1 MRDRLTTKDALVFIA
16 LSQQDLAGIYWMI
29 WEPVMMSGVKAFQY
43 LLDGIEHRTG
53 QAALPH
59 PALGQDLT
67 PFMDRGSEP
76 RSMPASDAAPS
87 AAAALTLSSGSW
99 MKGPAP
105 FMLTQACTDL
115 ELIQSRLLAPSSF
128 RLDDT
133 RKTKRN
139 GTS

>member
-29 WEPVMMSGVKAFQY
+29 WEP
-43 LLDGIEHRTG
+43 LLDWIEHRTG

-87 AAAALTLSSGSW
+87 AAAAPTLSSGSW
-99 MKGPAP
+99 MKA
-105 FMLTQACTDL
+105 A
-115 ELIQSRLLAPSSF
+115 
-128 RLDDT
+128 
-133 RKTKRN
+133 
-139 GTS
+139 

>member
-29 WEPVMMSGVKAFQY
+29 WGPMMMSGVMAFQY
-43 LLDGIEHRTG
+43 LRDWIEPRTG

-67 PFMDRGSEP
+67 PFTDRGSEP
-76 RSMPASDAAPS
+76 RSSMPASDATPS

-99 MKGPAP
+99 MKA
-105 FMLTQACTDL
+105 A
-115 ELIQSRLLAPSSF
+115 
-128 RLDDT
+128 
-133 RKTKRN
+133 
-139 GTS
+139 

>member
-29 WEPVMMSGVKAFQY
+29 WEPMMMSGVMAFQY

-99 MKGPAP
+99 MKA
-105 FMLTQACTDL
+105 A
-115 ELIQSRLLAPSSF
+115 
-128 RLDDT
+128 
-133 RKTKRN
+133 
-139 GTS
+139 

>member
-29 WEPVMMSGVKAFQY
+29 WEPMMMSGLKAFQY
-43 LLDGIEHRTG
+43 LLDWIEHRTG

-76 RSMPASDAAPS
+76 SLCLPRMQRPVRPLRSHY
-87 AAAALTLSSGSW
+87 
-99 MKGPAP
+99 
-105 FMLTQACTDL
+105 QADH
-115 ELIQSRLLAPSSF
+115 
-128 RLDDT
+128 
-133 RKTKRN
+133 
-139 GTS
+139 G

>member
-1 MRDRLTTKDALVFIA
+1 MRDRLTTKDALVYIA

-29 WEPVMMSGVKAFQY
+29 WEPMMMSGLKAFQY

-59 PALGQDLT
+59 PA

-87 AAAALTLSSGSW
+87 AAAALALSGGSW
-99 MKGPAP
+99 MKA
-105 FMLTQACTDL
+105 A
-115 ELIQSRLLAPSSF
+115 
-128 RLDDT
+128 
-133 RKTKRN
+133 
-139 GTS
+139 

>member
-1 MRDRLTTKDALVFIA
+1 MRDRLTTKDALVYIA

-29 WEPVMMSGVKAFQY
+29 WEPVMMSGLKAFQY

-67 PFMDRGSEP
+67 PFMDRGNEP
-76 RSMPASDAAPS
+76 RSMPTSDAVPS

-99 MKGPAP
+99 MKA
-105 FMLTQACTDL
+105 A
-115 ELIQSRLLAPSSF
+115 
-128 RLDDT
+128 
-133 RKTKRN
+133 
-139 GTS
+139 

>member
-29 WEPVMMSGVKAFQY
+29 WEP
-43 LLDGIEHRTG
+43 LLDWIGHRTG

-76 RSMPASDAAPS
+76 RSMPASDAAPG

-99 MKGPAP
+99 MKA
-105 FMLTQACTDL
+105 A
-115 ELIQSRLLAPSSF
+115 
-128 RLDDT
+128 
-133 RKTKRN
+133 
-139 GTS
+139 

>member
-29 WEPVMMSGVKAFQY
+29 WEP
-43 LLDGIEHRTG
+43 LLDWIEHRTG

-99 MKGPAP
+99 MKA
-105 FMLTQACTDL
+105 A
-115 ELIQSRLLAPSSF
+115 
-128 RLDDT
+128 
-133 RKTKRN
+133 
-139 GTS
+139 